1 MAKHT
6 LKSGQL
12 LKYIGKKWKD
22 LHIGHPLKFMGYDEN
37 SFADIW
43 VEYQGK
49 LMLLALKDVET
60 LSIA

>member
-1 MAKHT
+1 
-6 LKSGQL
+6 
-12 LKYIGKKWKD
+12 
-22 LHIGHPLKFMGYDEN
+22 MGYDEN